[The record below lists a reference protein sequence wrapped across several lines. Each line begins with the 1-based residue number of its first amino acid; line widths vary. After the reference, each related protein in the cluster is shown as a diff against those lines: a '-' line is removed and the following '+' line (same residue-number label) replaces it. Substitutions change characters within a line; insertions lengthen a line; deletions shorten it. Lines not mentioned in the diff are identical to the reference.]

1 MAGKAKRP
9 GQGPAGGET
18 EQARERRKRRS
29 GVIRRRWLI
38 NTLAAAFF
46 ILAGTVAV
54 FTVSMFSYYTSTVMA
69 SLESRTQTVA
79 DMFQSYTESS
89 YRYAARQYI
98 NQFQEKNII
107 EVQFLTSGGR
117 ILMSSLMDISGG
129 ADYDAVNVT
138 INQFRTLVAQGA
150 LQPLD
155 ELLDVYGQDI
165 LNSGHSAE
173 VWDALRGED
182 GHIYA
187 VPYMYPCDHEIANF
201 MVARMDLCKAAG
213 ITEMP
218 TTLDGF
224 YDMLVKLKEYYGDEY
239 IILSGPFYQASE
251 ANEAWAI
258 PKTITSAFG
267 IYSDWMV
274 NSEGKVIYMT
284 EHENFPAL
292 VEFMS
297 KLYSEGL
304 IDPDWAVN
312 TESTLKEKFSSGK
325 TIICCGN
332 RGLGDYAMPALM
344 ENLQL
349 TWDDI
354 DYISALSGSDGTCK
368 YMETTA
374 FNFVTCVPKSS
385 DNAAD
390 VVNWWNLRL
399 KNDLHITIG
408 DVGVHFNYDAEGKI
422 DPINPIFAEERGN
435 SYWYM
440 DVTSATWGSQM
451 WPARVRKSA
460 SQWHAFSAVTMNA
473 DTNRIEF
480 TTNEFKFKPATEA
493 YSKYN
498 TTLFNSLKDYLLQV
512 MAGIRTIDDLEVFMK
527 DWSNA
532 GGEEVRTEL
541 QNFYDSKH

>member
-1 MAGKAKRP
+1 MKKVFALFLCLVMVLSLVAC
-9 GQGPAGGET
+9 GGNET
-18 EQARERRKRRS
+18 EK
-29 GVIRRRWLI
+29 
-38 NTLAAAFF
+38 
-46 ILAGTVAV
+46 
-54 FTVSMFSYYTSTVMA
+54 
-69 SLESRTQTVA
+69 TQTSATSSGSTTVEGEETPDVPELKGPGNVTLKRLGYNTAFDPNTDINAQVLEESTGYEVEYYMLPAENA
-79 DMFQSYTESS
+79 D
-89 YRYAARQYI
+89 
-98 NQFQEKNII
+98 EK
-107 EVQFLTSGGR
+107 L
-117 ILMSSLMDISGG
+117 LMDIAGG

-138 INQFRTLVAQGA
+138 IGQFRTLIAQGA

-155 ELLDVYGQDI
+155 DLMEVYGQDI
-165 LNSGHSAE
+165 LNSGHSDE

-182 GHIYA
+182 GHIYG
-187 VPYMYPCDHEIANF
+187 VPYMYPADHEIANF
-201 MVARMDLCKAAG
+201 MVVRMDLCEPAG

-218 TTLDGF
+218 TTIDEF
-224 YDMLVKLKEYYGDEY
+224 YDMLVTLKNYYGDEY

-274 NSEGKVIYMT
+274 NDDGEVIYMT

-292 VEFMS
+292 VEFMT
-297 KLYSEGL
+297 KLYEEGL

-332 RGLGDYAMPALM
+332 RALGDYAMPALM
-344 ENLQL
+344 ENLGL

-374 FNFVTCVPKSS
+374 FGFVTCIPKSS
-385 DNAAD
+385 ENAAD
-390 VVNWWNLRL
+390 VVNWWNLRIQ
-399 KNDLHITIG
+399 DELHITIG
-408 DVGVHFNYDAEGKI
+408 DEGVHFNYDEEGSI

-440 DVTSATWGSQM
+440 DVSSASWGSEM
-451 WPARVRKSA
+451 WPSRVRKSA
-460 SQWHAFSAVTMNA
+460 SQWHAFSAVTVNA
-473 DTNRIEF
+473 DTDRIEF
-480 TTNEFKFKPATEA
+480 VTNEFKFKPATEA

-498 TTLFNSLKDYLLQV
+498 AALFNDLKDYLLQV
-512 MAGIRTIDDLEVFMK
+512 MAGTRTIDDLDTFMS
-527 DWSNA
+527 DWANA
-532 GGEEVRTEL
+532 GGEDVRAEL
-541 QNFYDSKH
+541 QDYYNSK